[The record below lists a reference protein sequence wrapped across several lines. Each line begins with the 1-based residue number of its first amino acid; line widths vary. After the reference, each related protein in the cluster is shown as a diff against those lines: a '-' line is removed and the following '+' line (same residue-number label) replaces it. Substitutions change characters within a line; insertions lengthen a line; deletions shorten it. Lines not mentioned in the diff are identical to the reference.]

1 MAHPYDLTEFKQRFA
16 ELRERGFVR
25 SRRNGPTGVGH
36 TLEQELG
43 MPENNLAVP
52 DLGKVELKAR
62 RVASG
67 SMVTLFTFNRK
78 VWQVKPLYAVKTYG
92 SPDKNGRIGLYYTM
106 APQPNGAGLFLHTE
120 SESISVRHIS
130 GEIIAVWNLEQLAAQ
145 FMKKIPAVV
154 IANALTELR
163 DGVEWFHYTRA
174 QLLYGTSPE
183 ILREQILAGNVV
195 VDLRLHERATS
206 ARNHGTGFRA
216 KENHLSQLFA
226 HAEDV

>member
-43 MPENNLAVP
+43 MTENNLAVP

-78 VWQVKPLYAVKTYG
+78 VWQVKPLYAVQTYG
-92 SPDKNGRIGLYYTM
+92 SSDKNGRM
-106 APQPNGAGLFLHTE
+106 
-120 SESISVRHIS
+120 R
-130 GEIIAVWNLEQLAAQ
+130 
-145 FMKKIPAVV
+145 
-154 IANALTELR
+154 
-163 DGVEWFHYTRA
+163 VEEKGDSHKT
-174 QLLYGTSPE
+174 
-183 ILREQILAGNVV
+183 
-195 VDLRLHERATS
+195 
-206 ARNHGTGFRA
+206 
-216 KENHLSQLFA
+216 
-226 HAEDV
+226 